1 MNKIYRVVWN
11 HCKRL
16 FQVTSELGSSVCGKS
31 DSKATGGVK
40 AITAGTLLL
49 MAFPIQAA
57 DLPSGGTIV
66 GGQGSINGSNST
78 LNIQQNSQNLA
89 INWQDFSIA
98 EGHTVNFF
106 QPNAQASALNRVTGT
121 NVSDIRGALN
131 ANGRVFLV
139 NPNGVMFSST
149 AKVDVGSLVTS
160 TLDISTKDF
169 MAGNYQFEGASANAI
184 INRGNITT
192 AEGGV
197 VAMIAAKI
205 INTGNISTPA
215 GSTLMGA
222 GSKVTL
228 DLGGPVK
235 IEVDEA
241 LLDTYIEQGGA
252 IRADG
257 GLVYLTAKS
266 AGDLASSVINHTGVT
281 EAHTLASGKDG
292 RIMLMG
298 DMQHGEVQV
307 AGTLDASAPT
317 AGDGGFIETSAAKVT
332 IDDVSVTT
340 HAENGQTGEWLI
352 DPNDYTIAASG
363 GDITGAQLGENL
375 ANTSITIKS
384 VDGAKADG
392 NGDIFVNDEVMWSSG
407 NTLTLNAIRNIEIN
421 ATIDAS
427 GGSGGKLVLEY
438 GQGAVALDNT
448 ADYNINAPVHL
459 QAGQNYTTLLGSDG
473 IAVNYTVITELGAEG
488 SMTGTDLQG
497 MNGNLSGNYALGG
510 SIDAFETQF
519 WNAGWTPIGHEM
531 FFEGHFD
538 GLGHS
543 INGLR
548 IRNSDPFYS
557 GTGNVGTGF
566 FGSTWAA
573 DIRNVSLSDVDI
585 TGVQSVGGLI
595 GNADNSQIK
604 NVSVSGFLN
613 AEPYGDYLGGPS
625 GIGGLIGSANNSDV
639 KSSYARVSINGFES
653 SAGGLVGYF
662 SYGAISNSYAVSE
675 QISGGY
681 GVGGLVG
688 KLEDASISNSYAV
701 TNYISSYSDLD
712 MGGLVGTGMG
722 MAVTKS
728 FWDTE
733 TSNLTWSA
741 GGEGKTSA
749 QMRSSATYAGWDDT
763 IWSFAR
769 GNAVDGYE
777 VGLPYLTNV
786 TDEFDRQTSTLFAGG
801 MGTAENAY
809 TITDWNQLQNI
820 NYNAEVL
827 SGGYSFILLNDLGTF
842 TDGYDQYASD
852 NANNGQGWS
861 SLGNFD
867 NAFRGNFDGLGNS
880 IYNLNINRAT
890 SSQVGLFGNTREA
903 SIRNLNLRDANV
915 SGEAYVG
922 VLVGNASNS
931 HIENITTSGTVTGVS
946 SYAGGLIGY
955 ASQSI
960 IHRSSS
966 SADVSG
972 DRLVGGLVGASGSD
986 GYGGSTLSEV
996 YATGSVTGTGLAIGG
1011 LAGENSG
1018 NISNAYALGDVK
1030 GTRWVGGLV
1039 GRNSFANID
1048 SAYSAGVVTGE
1059 QSVGGLIGE
1068 HAGEEFD
1075 VTNSFYATTDV
1086 KGIAINSLNDSEKGQ
1101 GATWNE
1107 LTSANTF
1114 VSWDST
1120 IWKFGPGADVA
1131 GYGIGLPYLIDT
1143 TQSSDIVISGTLFGG
1158 GWGTDENPYT
1168 IGNWQQ
1174 LQNIN
1179 FSNDLLSGG
1188 FSYSLTSNLDNS
1200 TNGYAELAD
1209 TDANGST
1216 GWNPIGD
1223 YSDKPFIGSFNGDGY
1238 AIADL
1243 YVNRGN
1249 ASAGL
1254 FGYIGEGSEITNI
1267 ELLGGSVN
1275 GKYAGMLAG
1284 VNSGSINNVISTGVA
1299 EGDQAGGLVGLN
1311 EGGSATN
1318 SYYATTDADGNPI
1331 NQDNDSGLGE
1341 GKTLNELMNQG
1352 DGGDDD
1358 GGETGGGNDNDGET
1372 DGGNNGGDTDGG
1384 NNDGGD
1390 VDAGTRN
1397 ETVYAIASVQQLSSG
1412 PNNSNSYLSG
1422 IAINNNVFAPL
1433 QNQQNQLS
1441 SGGLAL
1447 VETADAAVTE
1457 QSSQRDQSGLL
1468 PVFVVDGGLRLN
1480 DSQNADPQ

>member
-31 DSKATGGVK
+31 ESKATGSDK

-49 MAFPIQAA
+49 MALPIQAA
-57 DLPSGGTIV
+57 DLPSGGTII
-66 GGQGSINGSNST
+66 GGQGNINGSDNT

-106 QPNAQASALNRVTGT
+106 QPNAQASALNRVTGN

-184 INRGNITT
+184 VNRGNITT
-192 AEGGV
+192 ADGGV

-298 DMQHGEVQV
+298 DMQHGEIQV
-307 AGTLDASAPT
+307 AGKLDASAPT

-332 IDDVSVTT
+332 INDVKVSTR
-340 HAENGQTGEWLI
+340 AKNGQTGEWLI

-375 ANTSITIKS
+375 ADTSITIKS
-384 VDGAKADG
+384 VDGANTDG
-392 NGDIFVNDEVMWSSG
+392 NGDIFVNDAVTWSSG

-421 ATIDAS
+421 STIDAS
-427 GGSGGKLVLEY
+427 GGSGGKLVLQY
-438 GQGAVALDNT
+438 GQGAAAIDKT
-448 ADYNINAPVHL
+448 GDYNINAPVYL
-459 QAGQNYTTLLGSDG
+459 QAGQNYTTLLGNDG

-497 MNGNLSGNYALGG
+497 INFDPYANYALGS

-519 WNAGWTPIGHEM
+519 WNDGWTPIGGM
-531 FFEGHFD
+531 DPFRGNFD

-543 INGLR
+543 INDLR
-548 IRNSDPFYS
+548 INQRNNP
-557 GTGNVGTGF
+557 NHGTGF
-566 FGSTWAA
+566 FGWTSDAI
-573 DIRNVSLSDVDI
+573 IRNVSLTNVDI
-585 TGVQSVGGLI
+585 IGNENVGGLI
-595 GNADNSQIK
+595 GVADNTQVT
-604 NVSVSGFLN
+604 NTSVSGFLT
-613 AEPYGDYLGGPS
+613 AEDSGGFGS
-625 GIGGLIGSANNSDV
+625 AGGLIGRAQFSDI
-639 KSSYARVSINGFES
+639 KSSYASANVTGFGNGT
-653 SAGGLVGYF
+653 GGLVGYL
-662 SYGAISNSYAVSE
+662 SDGSINNSYAISE
-675 QISGGY
+675 SINGGQA
-681 GVGGLVG
+681 VGGLVG
-688 KLEDASISNSYAV
+688 YLSNGSITNSYAV
-701 TNYISSYSDLD
+701 TQNITSFFDPE
-712 MGGLVGTGMG
+712 MGGLVGAGNGMSV
-722 MAVTKS
+722 ASS

-749 QMRSSATYAGWDDT
+749 QMRSSATYAGWDNT

-769 GNAVDGYE
+769 GHAVEGYE

-786 TDEFDRQTSTLFAGG
+786 TDEFDRQTSTLFSGG
-801 MGTAENAY
+801 MGTAEKSY

-820 NYNAEVL
+820 NYNSDVL
-827 SGGYSFILLNDLGTF
+827 SGGYSFILLNDLGMF
-842 TDGYDQYASD
+842 TEGYDQYASAS
-852 NANNGQGWS
+852 ANNGEGWS

-880 IYNLNINRAT
+880 IYNLNINQANLA
-890 SSQVGLFGNTREA
+890 SMGLFGNTREA
-903 SIRNLNLRDANV
+903 SIRNLNVRDANV
-915 SGEAYVG
+915 SGESYVG

-931 HIENITTSGTVTGVS
+931 HIENTTTSGTVNGVS
-946 SYAGGLIGY
+946 SYTGGLIGY

-986 GYGGSTLSEV
+986 GFGGSTLSEV
-996 YATGSVTGTGLAIGG
+996 YATGNVTGTGLAIGG

-1018 NISNAYALGDVK
+1018 SISNAYALGDVK

-1068 HAGEEFD
+1068 HAGEEFG

-1086 KGIAINSLNDSEKGQ
+1086 KGLAINSLNDSEKGQ

-1107 LTSANTF
+1107 LTSADTF
-1114 VSWDST
+1114 VGWDST
-1120 IWKFGPGADVA
+1120 IWKFGPGADIA

-1143 TQSSDIVISGTLFGG
+1143 TQSSDIVISGTLFAG

-1168 IGNWQQ
+1168 IGDWQQ

-1188 FSYSLTSNLDNS
+1188 FSYSLTNNLDNS
-1200 TNGYAELAD
+1200 TNGYAELAG
-1209 TDANGST
+1209 TDANGGL
-1216 GWNPIGD
+1216 GWKPIGD
-1223 YSDKPFIGSFNGDGY
+1223 YSDNPFIGSFNGDGY

-1243 YVNRGN
+1243 YVNRSE

-1254 FGYIGEGSEITNI
+1254 FGYIGKGSEITNL
-1267 ELLGGSVN
+1267 ELFGGRVK

-1284 VNSGSINNVISTGVA
+1284 VNSGSIDNVISTGVA
-1299 EGDQAGGLVGLN
+1299 DGDQAGGLVGLN
-1311 EGGSATN
+1311 DGGSATN

-1341 GKTLNELMNQG
+1341 GKTWNELMNQD
-1352 DGGDDD
+1352 DGNDDD
-1358 GGETGGGNDNDGET
+1358 DGETGGGNDNDGET

-1390 VDAGTRN
+1390 VDADTRN
-1397 ETVYAIASVQQLSSG
+1397 ETVYAIASIQQLSSG
-1412 PNNSNSYLSG
+1412 LNNSNSYLSG
-1422 IAINNNVFAPL
+1422 ITNNSNVFAYI
-1433 QNQQNQLS
+1433 QRQQNQLS

-1480 DSQNADPQ
+1480 DLQNADPQ

>member
-31 DSKATGGVK
+31 ESKATGNVK

-49 MAFPIQAA
+49 MALPIQAA
-57 DLPSGGTIV
+57 DLPSGGTII
-66 GGQGSINGSNST
+66 GGQGNINGSDNT

-106 QPNAQASALNRVTGT
+106 QPNAQASALNRVTGN

-184 INRGNITT
+184 VNRGNITT
-192 AEGGV
+192 ADGGV

-266 AGDLASSVINHTGVT
+266 AGDLAASVINHTGVT

-298 DMQHGEVQV
+298 DMQHGEIQV
-307 AGTLDASAPT
+307 AGKLDASAPT
-317 AGDGGFIETSAAKVT
+317 AGDGGFIETSAAKVN
-332 IDDVSVTT
+332 INDVKVSTR
-340 HAENGQTGEWLI
+340 AKNGQTGEWLI

-363 GDITGAQLGENL
+363 GDITGAQLGESL
-375 ANTSITIKS
+375 ADTSITIKS
-384 VDGAKADG
+384 VDGANADG
-392 NGDIFVNDEVMWSSG
+392 NGDIFVNDAVTWSSG

-421 ATIDAS
+421 STIDAS
-427 GGSGGKLVLEY
+427 GGSGGKLVLQY
-438 GQGAVALDNT
+438 GQGAAAIDKT
-448 ADYNINAPVHL
+448 GDYNINAPVYL
-459 QAGQNYTTLLGSDG
+459 QAGQNYTTLLGNDG

-497 MNGNLSGNYALGG
+497 INFDPYANYALGS

-519 WNAGWTPIGHEM
+519 WNDGWTPIGGM
-531 FFEGHFD
+531 DPFRGNFD
-538 GLGHS
+538 GLGHNIS
-543 INGLR
+543 NLR
-548 IRNSDPFYS
+548 INQRNNP
-557 GTGNVGTGF
+557 NHGTGF
-566 FGSTWAA
+566 FGWTSDAI
-573 DIRNVSLSDVDI
+573 IRNVSLTNIDI
-585 TGVQSVGGLI
+585 IGNENVGGLI
-595 GNADNSQIK
+595 GVADNTQVT
-604 NVSVSGFLN
+604 NTSVSGFVT
-613 AEPYGDYLGGPS
+613 AEDSGGLGS
-625 GIGGLIGSANNSDV
+625 AGGLIGRAQVSDIKNSYASANV
-639 KSSYARVSINGFES
+639 TGFGNGT
-653 SAGGLVGYF
+653 GGLVGYL
-662 SYGAISNSYAVSE
+662 SDGSINNSYAIAGS
-675 QISGGY
+675 INGGQA
-681 GVGGLVG
+681 VGGLVG
-688 KLEDASISNSYAV
+688 YLSNGSITNSYAV
-701 TNYISSYSDLD
+701 TQNITSFSDPE
-712 MGGLVGTGMG
+712 MGGLVGAGNGMSV
-722 MAVTKS
+722 ASS

-749 QMRSSATYAGWDDT
+749 QMRSSTTYAGWDSA
-763 IWSFAR
+763 IWSVA
-769 GNAVDGYE
+769 GGSTIEGYE

-786 TDEFDRQTSTLFAGG
+786 TDVFDRQVSTLFAGG

-827 SGGYSFILLNDLGTF
+827 SGGNSFILFNDL
-842 TDGYDQYASD
+842 DANSLGYNEQAS
-852 NANNGQGWS
+852 NSANSGSGWT
-861 SLGNFD
+861 SLGNYSTKFTGS
-867 NAFRGNFDGLGNS
+867 FHGMGHRISG
-880 IYNLNINRAT
+880 LNIT
-890 SSQVGLFGNTREA
+890 QPDTDYVGLFGATQEA
-903 SIRNLNLRDANV
+903 QIRNVSLFDVDV
-915 SGEAYVG
+915 SGQSYVG
-922 VLVGNASNS
+922 GLVGMIDTT
-931 HIENITTSGTVTGVS
+931 HIENASVSGSVTAPASRV
-946 SYAGGLIGY
+946 GGLIGY
-955 ASQSI
+955 AIDSI
-960 IHRSSS
+960 ISHSFS
-966 SADVSG
+966 SADVTGSSA
-972 DRLVGGLVGASGSD
+972 VGGLVGSSGYD
-986 GYGGSTLSEV
+986 GSGGSTLFEV
-996 YATGSVTGTGLAIGG
+996 YASGDVKGTGVSIGG
-1011 LAGENSG
+1011 LAGESNGS
-1018 NISNAYALGDVK
+1018 IKNAYATGNVEGDSF
-1030 GTRWVGGLV
+1030 VGGLV
-1039 GRNSFANID
+1039 GRNAFATID
-1048 SAYSAGVVTGE
+1048 TSYSSGSVSGE
-1059 QSVGGLIGE
+1059 QRVGGLVGE
-1068 HAGEEFD
+1068 HVGEKA
-1075 VTNSFYATTDV
+1075 VTNSFYAVTNA
-1086 KGIAINSLNDSEKGQ
+1086 KHSPINNRNDSTQ
-1101 GATWNE
+1101 GTGKTWDE
-1107 LTSANTF
+1107 LTDPATF
-1114 VSWDST
+1114 KDWDST

-1168 IGNWQQ
+1168 IGDWQQ

-1188 FSYSLTSNLDNS
+1188 FSYSLTNNLDNS
-1200 TNGYAELAD
+1200 TNGYAELAG
-1209 TDANGST
+1209 TDANGGL
-1216 GWNPIGD
+1216 GWKPIGD
-1223 YSDKPFIGSFNGDGY
+1223 YSDNPFIGSFNGDDY

-1267 ELLGGSVN
+1267 ELLGGSVK

-1284 VNSGSINNVISTGVA
+1284 VNSGSIDKVVSTGVA
-1299 EGDQAGGLVGLN
+1299 EGDQSGGLVGLN
-1311 EGGSATN
+1311 DGGSATD

-1341 GKTLNELMNQG
+1341 GKTWNELMNQD
-1352 DGGDDD
+1352 DGNDDD

-1390 VDAGTRN
+1390 VDTGTRN

-1412 PNNSNSYLSG
+1412 LNNSNSYLSD
-1422 IAINNNVFAPL
+1422 ITNNSNVFAYI
-1433 QNQQNQLS
+1433 QRQQNQLS

-1480 DSQNADPQ
+1480 DLQNADPQ